1 MADKLLICISAQQVT
16 AAHWRHRRLAECRIF
31 KNDDSGIE
39 GFDEFVT
46 PFPGVPVHIMVD
58 AVEEDYRF
66 ETLPHAFGSDRTEM
80 VRRKLRQHYRN
91 TPYVNAWLL
100 GRDSGRRRDDRYLFS
115 ALTNADL
122 VGGWLQAVAA
132 RSLPIAGVFLLP
144 MVSTALID
152 QLRVKAANLLLV
164 SHHGSGLRLTFFR
177 DRQFRLS
184 RLTRG
189 DSARSGA
196 AARFIIDE
204 ISNTRIYLHA
214 LRAARLDEHLTVLLL
229 DRSDE
234 LIEAAQSIAR
244 DNPNLECVR
253 LGRADIASKLN
264 MSGAALGLT
273 SDVIFLQLLG
283 LRAPA
288 GNLAPANVTIG
299 FRRYQMRRAVY
310 AAAGSVVLAA
320 AGWSGLNI
328 WQTVDA
334 HAQRMHAAQ
343 QAAQLQ
349 GLYQEITRQFP
360 AAPTSAENLRK
371 AVEIAQQLKDGSR
384 TPERFMSIVS
394 KALEAS
400 PDIVVADLGWKHGL
414 TEIEAGGSG
423 MRTAASGPPPSA
435 GAGTSRK
442 QSGLVDGE
450 VKPFRGDYR
459 AAIEAINAFANR
471 LANDPAI
478 AEVRIVKL
486 PLNINPAL
494 ALSGNTLDSREHAG
508 TADFRLLIVLKSS
521 A

>member
-1 MADKLLICISAQQVT
+1 MAEKLLLCISAQQVT
-16 AAHWRHRRLAECRIF
+16 AAQWRHRRLAECRVF

-39 GFDEFVT
+39 AFEEFVA
-46 PFPGVPVHIMVD
+46 PFPGVPVYVMVD

-66 ETLPHAFGSDRTEM
+66 ETLPHTFGSDRTEM

-91 TPYVNAWLL
+91 TPYVNASLL
-100 GRDSGRRRDDRYLFS
+100 GRDRGRRRDDRYLFS
-115 ALTNADL
+115 ALTNPDL
-122 VGGWLQAVAA
+122 VGGWLHAVAA
-132 RSLPIAGVFLLP
+132 RSLPIAGIFLLP
-144 MVSTALID
+144 MVSTALMD
-152 QLRVKAANLLLV
+152 ELRVKAANLLLV
-164 SHHGSGLRLTFFR
+164 SHHSGGLRLTFFR

-189 DSARSGA
+189 DNARSGGT
-196 AARFIIDE
+196 ARFISDE

-234 LIEAAQSIAR
+234 LIEAAQNIAR
-244 DNPNLECVR
+244 DNPNLECER
-253 LGRADIASKLN
+253 LGRAEIASRLN
-264 MSGAALGLT
+264 MPESLFGVT
-273 SDVIFLQLLG
+273 SDVIFLRLLG

-288 GNLAPANVTIG
+288 GNLAPSNVTIG

-310 AAAGSVVLAA
+310 AASSSVVLAA

-334 HAQRMHAAQ
+334 HAQRTHAAR

-349 GLYQEITRQFP
+349 GLYQDITRQFP

-371 AVEIAQQLKDGSR
+371 AVEIAQRLKESSR
-384 TPERFMSIVS
+384 TPEKLMGIVS
-394 KALEAS
+394 TALESS
-400 PDIVVADLGWKHGL
+400 PNIVIGKFGWKYGL
-414 TEIEAGGSG
+414 TEIDGGG
-423 MRTAASGPPPSA
+423 PGTRTPASVPPPPPGA
-435 GAGTSRK
+435 GAVRK
-442 QSGLVDGE
+442 QSGFIEGE

-459 AAIEAINAFANR
+459 AAIDAINAFSRR
-471 LANDPAI
+471 LASDPAV
-478 AEVRIVKL
+478 AEVRVVQL
-486 PLNINPAL
+486 PLNIDPAL

-508 TADFRLLIVLKSS
+508 AADFRLLIVLKPN